1 MNDIYTQEDLQQ
13 TQQLYQSIPVPEE
26 LSARLEQSIAQYQP
40 ANKKRRMP
48 RFLKFSSLAAV
59 CLLSFLAVCNL
70 SPVVA
75 QGVSDMP
82 FLGSVGQLFPA
93 KHDMQNDGTIS
104 FSITHPALSG
114 RSALSQSINAQIS
127 HIVMERTTEAQQ
139 RLDEYHQAFLATG
152 GTESEWAEHDF
163 QINIDYQLLC
173 RTDQY
178 LSFVVTSVEDWSNA
192 YESCWYYNLDLQH
205 CTQPTLQDLLGEGYI
220 QIANAQI
227 QQQIADRLATDGD
240 AAYFSPE
247 EGGFTSIN
255 EDTPFYINKAG
266 NPVIVFERYSIAPG
280 FMGRQEFELTKA

>member
-1 MNDIYTQEDLQQ
+1 
-13 TQQLYQSIPVPEE
+13 
-26 LSARLEQSIAQYQP
+26 
-40 ANKKRRMP
+40 MP

-163 QINIDYQLLC
+163 QINI
-173 RTDQY
+173 
-178 LSFVVTSVEDWSNA
+178 E
-192 YESCWYYNLDLQH
+192 
-205 CTQPTLQDLLGEGYI
+205 
-220 QIANAQI
+220 
-227 QQQIADRLATDGD
+227 QIADRLATDGD